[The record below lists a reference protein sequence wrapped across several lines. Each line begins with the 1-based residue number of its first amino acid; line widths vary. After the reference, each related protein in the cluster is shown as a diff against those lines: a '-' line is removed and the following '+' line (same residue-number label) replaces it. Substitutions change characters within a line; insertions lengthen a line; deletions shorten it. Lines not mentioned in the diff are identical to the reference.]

1 MVTILRR
8 LRDLIATAGQA
19 WRSRASGQHTQRKRA
34 TAAPGSRRGCV
45 IFGVLGVMTSI
56 VLVMGASYWLGRT
69 VSTIES
75 RYFPTPTRTPDV
87 AALGPGV
94 IVGSPSVDV
103 ALIRR
108 VLQGY
113 HSPAADDAQAMYD
126 YGVQHNIDPAYCLA
140 FFIHESA
147 AGTQGV
153 ARTTYSIG
161 NIRAKPGEPSY
172 EGYRL
177 YSSWREGIA
186 DWYRLIDELY
196 VHQWNLTTVDSIVP
210 VYAPSTDNNDEQTY
224 IYTIKWLVA
233 GWRGL

>member
-1 MVTILRR
+1 MSTFPRR
-8 LRDLIATAGQA
+8 LRDLIATAAQA
-19 WRSRASGQHTQRKRA
+19 RRGRGGDHQPTPRGPRPP
-34 TAAPGSRRGCV
+34 APGRRGCV
-45 IFGVLGVMTSI
+45 IVGVLGVVTSI
-56 VLVMGASYWLGRT
+56 VLVMGASYWLGRA
-69 VSTIES
+69 VSRIES
-75 RYFPTPTRTPDV
+75 RYWPTPTRTPDI

-94 IVGSPSVDV
+94 VVGSPSIDV
-103 ALIRR
+103 ATIQR
-108 VLQGY
+108 VLAQY
-113 HSPAADDAQAMYD
+113 HSPATADAQAIYD
-126 YGVQHNIDPAYCLA
+126 DGVQHNIDPAYCLA

-172 EGYRL
+172 DGYRL

-186 DWYRLIDELY
+186 DWYRLIDDLY
-196 VHQWNLTTVDSIVP
+196 VHQWNLTTVDAIVP
-210 VYAPSTDNNDEQTY
+210 VYAPSTDNNDEATY